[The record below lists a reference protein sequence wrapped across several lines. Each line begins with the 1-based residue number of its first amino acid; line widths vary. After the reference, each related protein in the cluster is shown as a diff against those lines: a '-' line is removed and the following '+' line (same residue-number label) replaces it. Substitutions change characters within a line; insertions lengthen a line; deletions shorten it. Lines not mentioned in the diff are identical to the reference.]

1 MPTLSILR
9 KPLPEIIK
17 RHAGDAAFY
26 WNQWDK
32 SKSSFVIDAER
43 LAHIE
48 SLLTAHVDGLIEAN
62 DIGWQEALSNL
73 NRWKG
78 AGETFVCCLLAMHQ
92 DSQERFRLLWPTVE
106 TNAANCTRGFISA
119 LAWYHQRTPSP
130 TRWLDHW
137 LETADSPL
145 LKTVA
150 LRASA
155 CLGTTP
161 IAISTIAA
169 QDTNHQLRAAACRT
183 LALHIQEPSATA
195 LLQKLLT
202 DPVISVTTEAAIGLL
217 NQTKEKALIQTAIS
231 SLWFAITQKLPELT
245 TLKGSKQRAAQRQ
258 LKRWIFN
265 WAFHTPQGA
274 PEFLH
279 TLTQLPSLLQIEAI
293 GWYGNVALCSQLIE
307 MMNTLELAPAALA
320 QFELLTGCDAEDA
333 GLIKPV
339 DAEQLITAEQL
350 PPEYQGMPFPY
361 TEAVTAWWVTHG
373 NQYPTST
380 KVLQGQQLND
390 SESTKRF
397 CEGLIANAPQ
407 RIKQIAQHHYR
418 QLSTHV

>member
-1 MPTLSILR
+1 MQNLNALR
-9 KPLPEIIK
+9 KPIPEIIK

-48 SLLTAHVDGLIEAN
+48 NLLTAHVEGLIEAD
-62 DIGWQEALSNL
+62 DIGWQEALTNL

-106 TNAANCTRGFISA
+106 TNTADCTRGFISA
-119 LAWYHQRTPSP
+119 LVWYHQRTPSP

-155 CLGTTP
+155 CVGTTP
-161 IAISTIAA
+161 IAISTAAA

-183 LALHIQEPSATA
+183 LALHNQEPSATV
-195 LLQKLLT
+195 LLQQLLN

-217 NQTKEKALIQTAIS
+217 NQTKDNALIQTAIS
-231 SLWFAITQKLPELT
+231 TLWFAITQKLPELT
-245 TLKGSKQRAAQRQ
+245 LLKGSKQRAAQRQ
-258 LKRWIFN
+258 LKRWLFY
-265 WAFHTPQGA
+265 WAFHTQQGA
-274 PEFLH
+274 AEFVAGLQ
-279 TLTQLPSLLQIEAI
+279 QLPTLLQIEAI
-293 GWYGNVALCSQLIE
+293 GWHGNAAFCSHLID
-307 MMNTLELAPAALA
+307 MMNTFELAPAALVHV
-320 QFELLTGCDAEDA
+320 ELLTGCDAENA
-333 GLIKPV
+333 NLIKPA
-339 DAEQLITAEQL
+339 DFEQLSTAEQL
-350 PPEYQGMPFPY
+350 PPEYQGMPFPQVP
-361 TEAVTAWWVTHG
+361 AMRAWWENHKNTF
-373 NQYPTST
+373 PTAS
-380 KVLQGQQLND
+380 KILQGKPLDHSAQAKQ
-390 SESTKRF
+390 F
-397 CEGLIANAPQ
+397 CEALITTAPQ
-407 RIKQIAQHHYR
+407 RIKRIAHYHLHY
-418 QLSTHV
+418 LSAHV

>member
-1 MPTLSILR
+1 MQNLKALR
-9 KPLPEIIK
+9 NPIPEIIK

-48 SLLTAHVDGLIEAN
+48 NLLTAHVDGLIEAN
-62 DIGWQEALSNL
+62 DIGWQEALANL

-106 TNAANCTRGFISA
+106 ANATDCTRGFISA
-119 LAWYHQRTPSP
+119 LVWHHQRMPSP

-155 CLGTTP
+155 CVGITP
-161 IAISTIAA
+161 IAISTAAA
-169 QDTNHQLRAAACRT
+169 QNSNHHLRAAACRT
-183 LALHIQEPSATA
+183 FAIHKQEPSATA
-195 LLQKLLT
+195 LLQQLLN

-217 NQTKEKALIQTAIS
+217 NQTNDNALIQTAIG
-231 SLWFAITQKLPELT
+231 SLWFSINQKIPELT
-245 TLKGSKQRAAQRQ
+245 ILKGSKQRAAQRQ
-258 LKRWIFN
+258 LKRWIFH
-265 WAFHTPQGA
+265 WAFHTPQDDS
-274 PEFLH
+274 EFLPS
-279 TLTQLPSLLQIEAI
+279 LEKLPSLLKIEAI
-293 GWYGNVALCSQLIE
+293 GWHGNTALCSQLIE
-307 MMNTLELAPAALA
+307 IMNTLELAPAALA

-333 GLIKPV
+333 HLIKPV
-339 DAEQLITAEQL
+339 DMEQLRTAEQL

-361 TEAVTAWWVTHG
+361 VEAVSAWWAMHN
-373 NQYPTST
+373 NQFPTNT
-380 KVLQGQQLND
+380 KILQGQPLNN
-390 SESTKRF
+390 SESAKIF

-407 RIKQIAQHHYR
+407 RIKQIAQYHHK
-418 QLSTHV
+418 QLSAHV